1 MIKTS
6 IFGGGCF
13 WCTEAIFKKING
25 VKSVLPGYIGGHVI
39 DPTYEQVC
47 TGTTGHSEVIKIEYD
62 SSVISFNDLLAV
74 FFSTHD
80 PTTLNRQGNDVG
92 TQYRSSIF
100 TDQKDE
106 IKIIESYISELNLKG
121 TFKNDI
127 VTKIEDNSVFYLAE
141 NYHHDYFNLN
151 SNAPYCSFVIAPKV
165 KKLMDSKSSFIKKI
179 NR

>member
-25 VKSVLPGYIGGHVI
+25 VKSVLSGYIGGHIVN
-39 DPTYEQVC
+39 PTYEQVC

-100 TDQKDE
+100 TNDEDE
-106 IKIIESYISELNLKG
+106 IKIISNFLPEQLSENEINDIITNSIRSSGAKSIKDMGKVINLIKDEYNGKMDFGVVSKIIKAKLLNL
-121 TFKNDI
+121 
-127 VTKIEDNSVFYLAE
+127 
-141 NYHHDYFNLN
+141 
-151 SNAPYCSFVIAPKV
+151 
-165 KKLMDSKSSFIKKI
+165 
-179 NR
+179 